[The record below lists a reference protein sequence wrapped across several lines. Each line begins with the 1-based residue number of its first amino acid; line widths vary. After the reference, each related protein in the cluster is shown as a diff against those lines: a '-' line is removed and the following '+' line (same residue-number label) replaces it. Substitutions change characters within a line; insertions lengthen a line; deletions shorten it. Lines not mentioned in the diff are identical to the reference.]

1 MANIPTFNQLN
12 TAILSDLEAQYG
24 ITISLFG
31 KVFLRALAAVQ
42 AGKLKILYLVLGNL
56 QKNVWVDTADAEEI
70 GGTLQRFGRIKL
82 GRNPFPPVAGQ
93 YTVVVTGSIG
103 AVIPSETTFKSDDDS
118 TSPGFIY
125 VLDNAY
131 TLTSITDSITVRAL
145 TAGIESKLNILDKL
159 TATAPIAL
167 VNSSVSVYTIIVNP
181 LAAEDL
187 EDYRT
192 KTNQSFRLEPQGGA
206 ATDYR
211 LWAQDAQGVERVY
224 PYAKSGTP
232 SAVDL
237 YVEATVADS
246 TDGKGTPTGTIL
258 TDVETVVNFNP
269 DITLPVL
276 ERGRR
281 PLQVKVFYL
290 PITPKNI
297 DITITGFVN
306 LTVPIQTKINSALA
320 SLINNIRP
328 FIDSSDD
335 LDNKNDILD
344 TNNIIGTIV
353 SASPGAVFTS
363 VTFTVAGVSTLS
375 YQFLLGNIPY
385 NNSIT
390 YA

>member
-232 SAVDL
+232 RDRKS
-237 YVEATVADS
+237 
-246 TDGKGTPTGTIL
+246 
-258 TDVETVVNFNP
+258 VV
-269 DITLPVL
+269 
-276 ERGRR
+276 
-281 PLQVKVFYL
+281 
-290 PITPKNI
+290 
-297 DITITGFVN
+297 
-306 LTVPIQTKINSALA
+306 
-320 SLINNIRP
+320 
-328 FIDSSDD
+328 
-335 LDNKNDILD
+335 
-344 TNNIIGTIV
+344 
-353 SASPGAVFTS
+353 
-363 VTFTVAGVSTLS
+363 
-375 YQFLLGNIPY
+375 
-385 NNSIT
+385 
-390 YA
+390 